1 MNKNN
6 PYVDINSVDRSK
18 EVEDAYVPTLEDIK
32 EDPEFYAE
40 LVNDLMWH
48 WVYGTKETPLMV
60 MAKKNMLIGLGSPEI
75 EMPM

>member
-1 MNKNN
+1 MNKSN
-6 PYVDINSVDRSK
+6 PYIDVNFVDRSR

-60 MAKKNMLIGLGSPEI
+60 MAKQNMLIGLGSPEV
-75 EMPM
+75 EMPI

>member
-1 MNKNN
+1 MNKSN
-6 PYVDINSVDRSK
+6 PYIDVNFVDRSR

-60 MAKKNMLIGLGSPEI
+60 MAKQNMLIGLGSPEI
-75 EMPM
+75 EMPI

>member
-1 MNKNN
+1 MNKSN
-6 PYVDINSVDRSK
+6 PYIDINFVDRSR

-60 MAKKNMLIGLGSPEI
+60 MAKQNMLIGLGSPEV
-75 EMPM
+75 EMPI

>member
-6 PYVDINSVDRSK
+6 PYIDINFVDRSR

-60 MAKKNMLIGLGSPEI
+60 MAKQNMLIGLGSPEV
-75 EMPM
+75 EMPI

>member
-1 MNKNN
+1 MNKSN
-6 PYVDINSVDRSK
+6 PYIDINFVDRSR

-60 MAKKNMLIGLGSPEI
+60 MAKQNMLIGLGSPEI
-75 EMPM
+75 EMPI